1 MDQAQETQPDGNSA
15 TLPARNE
22 MDIDPPT
29 KESNDAYD
37 APMHK
42 PERST
47 PDDTAHGDEDA
58 KPTTDDSLEKPQM
71 PAWMTDPAGK
81 AIITVIPS
89 IDRHEQ
95 AHIVQSQQ
103 PRQDSQQQQQENSS
117 IGAGSS
123 DQVLQRPMTG
133 PPQAIRPEPHYI
145 VIVQYAP
152 SVVYGGS
159 EFIFLQQDNY
169 PQTGQFETIDHFT
182 KAFVRLTDAKHHAL
196 HLFTQRV
203 STDYRYVMQK
213 AWEDLTPQEIRELG
227 VSQDGPSPHVRGFVF
242 KLIDERR
249 VWQIRFGC
257 DEEFCRISVLP
268 VPPGDP
274 RLEGLVLVGPGEKHG
289 RTPKSPEVERPPAEM
304 MSEETATDTTI
315 REETTAKEAESEETA
330 PEDSSLVESMTENM
344 LPAEI
349 VTGKATAE
357 RT

>member
-1 MDQAQETQPDGNSA
+1 MKQTEEAVVVHYTTATHMQFIGMMHIRRTDGPRPEAKKYTPRQKEHQQPTRPSKQHA
-15 TLPARNE
+15 ILPAN
-22 MDIDPPT
+22 PT
-29 KESNDAYD
+29 
-37 APMHK
+37 
-42 PERST
+42 
-47 PDDTAHGDEDA
+47 
-58 KPTTDDSLEKPQM
+58 Q
-71 PAWMTDPAGK
+71 
-81 AIITVIPS
+81 
-89 IDRHEQ
+89 Q
-95 AHIVQSQQ
+95 AHIVQSKQ
-103 PRQDSQQQQQENSS
+103 PRQGSQLQQQENSS

-152 SVVYGGS
+152 SVEYGGS

-304 MSEETATDTTI
+304 MSKETATDTTI